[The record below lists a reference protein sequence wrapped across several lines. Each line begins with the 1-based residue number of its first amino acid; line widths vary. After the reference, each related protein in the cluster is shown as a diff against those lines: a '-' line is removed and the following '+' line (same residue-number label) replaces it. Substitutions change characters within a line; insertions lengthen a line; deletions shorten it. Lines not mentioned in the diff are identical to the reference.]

1 MENSIYKEN
10 RVIKLIITKTGILC
24 LKKVINTEKM
34 TKRGQNK
41 VTTEVKQKL
50 TALIDNIIDDLDV
63 EMMTTNQKF
72 KMLELALQ
80 YSIPKMVYK
89 AEYHQKHNQLE
100 DVKITVVDTNG
111 KEIAKG
117 LDEKDAGLC
126 QDMHNIIWKDD

>member
-1 MENSIYKEN
+1 MGFKEGN
-10 RVIKLIITKTGILC
+10 TYGKL
-24 LKKVINTEKM
+24 

-41 VTTEVKQKL
+41 ITTEVKQKL

-72 KMLELALQ
+72 KMLEMCLQ

-89 AEYHQKHNQLE
+89 AEVKQTNPQLE
-100 DVKITVVDTNG
+100 EVKITVVDSKGET
-111 KEIAKG
+111 IASG

>member
-1 MENSIYKEN
+1 MGFKEGN
-10 RVIKLIITKTGILC
+10 TYGKL
-24 LKKVINTEKM
+24 

-41 VTTEVKQKL
+41 ITTEVKQKL

-80 YSIPKMVYK
+80 YSLPKMVYK
-89 AEYHQKHNQLE
+89 AEVKQTNPQLDE
-100 DVKITVVDTNG
+100 VKITVLDSKGET
-111 KEIAKG
+111 IASG

>member
-1 MENSIYKEN
+1 MFKEGN
-10 RVIKLIITKTGILC
+10 QYG
-24 LKKVINTEKM
+24 KM

-41 VTTEVKQKL
+41 VTTEVKEKL

-89 AEYHQKHNQLE
+89 AEYHQKSNQLE

>member
-1 MENSIYKEN
+1 MFKEGN
-10 RVIKLIITKTGILC
+10 QYGKL
-24 LKKVINTEKM
+24 

-41 VTTEVKQKL
+41 ITTEVKQKL

-72 KMLELALQ
+72 KMLEMCLQ

-89 AEYHQKHNQLE
+89 AEVKQTTPQLDE
-100 DVKITVVDTNG
+100 VKITVVDSKG
-111 KEIAKG
+111 EKIAEG

-126 QDMHNIIWKDD
+126 QDMHNIIWKD